1 MITFTENFQKN
12 VVPLIKSCAK
22 KYGDKEVHK
31 YFFEILTAT
40 KELYQQNCKKDKG
53 QSWRNE
59 SGTMLENLVV
69 YFIQEE
75 VRKLGYD
82 LVTDEQIKK
91 TSQTDEIMS
100 KVHRN
105 LIIHYGTYSIL
116 PDGDIIIYKPTDSK
130 VIAIISCENSLRE
143 GYAQILYWKVKLSL
157 DPITKPI
164 KMYFI
169 TLDKETGKKSELDIN
184 CKNNHPTKARIL
196 LEYEM
201 DGVYVGREFKDVSD
215 KIKGFDKFVGDLK
228 KLLKQV
234 TN

>member
-12 VVPLIKSCAK
+12 VVPLIKSYTK

-31 YFFEILTAT
+31 YFFEILTVT
-40 KELYQQNCKKDKG
+40 KESYQQNCKKDKG

-59 SGTMLENLVV
+59 SGAMLENLVV

-82 LVTDEQIKK
+82 LVTDEQIKRA
-91 TSQTDEIMS
+91 SINDEIMS

-105 LIIHYGTYSIL
+105 IVIHYGEYSIV
-116 PDGDIIIYKPTDSK
+116 PDGDIVIYKPTDGS
-130 VIAIISCENSLRE
+130 VVAIISCKNSLRE
-143 GYAQILYWKVKLSL
+143 RYAQTLYWKLKLSL
-157 DPITKPI
+157 DPVTKSI

-169 TLDKETGKKSELDIN
+169 TLDKENGKKPELDIN
-184 CKNNHPTKARIL
+184 KNGKPTKSRIL

-201 DGVYVGREFKDVSD
+201 DGVYVGRDLKDESAKV
-215 KIKGFDKFVGDLK
+215 KMFDKFIGDLK
-228 KLLKQV
+228 RLLNHTV
-234 TN
+234 D

>member
-31 YFFEILTAT
+31 YFFDILTKT
-40 KELYQQNCKKDKG
+40 KERYQSNCKKDKG

-59 SGTMLENLVV
+59 SGAMLENLVV

-91 TSQTDEIMS
+91 TSQTDEVMS
-100 KVHRN
+100 KVRRN
-105 LIIHYGTYSIL
+105 LVIHYGAYSVL
-116 PDGDIIIYKPTDSK
+116 PDGDIIIYKPADSK
-130 VIAIISCENSLRE
+130 VMAIISCKNSLRE
-143 GYAQILYWKVKLSL
+143 RYTQTLYWKLKLSL
-157 DPITKPI
+157 DPVTKSI

-169 TLDKETGKKSELDIN
+169 TLDKENGKKPELDIN
-184 CKNNHPTKARIL
+184 KNGKPTKSRIL

-201 DGVYVGREFKDVSD
+201 DGVYVGRDLKDESD
-215 KIKGFDKFVGDLK
+215 KVKMFDKFIGDLK
-228 KLLKQV
+228 KLLK
-234 TN
+234 